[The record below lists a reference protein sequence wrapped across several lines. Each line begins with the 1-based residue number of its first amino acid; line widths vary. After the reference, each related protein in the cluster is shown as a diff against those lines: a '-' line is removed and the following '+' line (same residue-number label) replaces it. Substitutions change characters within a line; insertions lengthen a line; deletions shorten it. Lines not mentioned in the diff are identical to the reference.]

1 LNFKKYIMK
10 KYLSIPTAFN
20 GDVVIGIG
28 EGLVCFTPAI
38 GSGFVSL
45 ASPNLVIGMS
55 VSIGDEQEIVY
66 SIQDALVNAAQTPHK
81 EVVSTVSLPNG
92 AEVVELVFDG
102 PR

>member
-1 LNFKKYIMK
+1 MT
-10 KYLSIPTAFN
+10 KYLSIPTTNN

-28 EGLVCFTPAI
+28 DGLFCFTPEI

-45 ASPNLVIGMS
+45 ASLNLAIGMS

-66 SIQDALVNAAQTPHK
+66 SIQDALVNAAQTPHTQ
-81 EVVSTVSLPNG
+81 VVSTVSLPNG